1 MGGRANVKLLDA
13 LIGKTVI
20 GGTLL
25 VLAVLLA
32 LFVFIEFVSE
42 FDRIGQGEYTAWM
55 AFKYVLF
62 SVPRLA
68 YELMPLAALL
78 GSLIGLGLLASNN
91 ELTAMRACGV
101 SVGRI
106 AWAAVKAGIL
116 LVLFAVWL
124 GEGVVATAE
133 DYAAN
138 ARATALSGSSA
149 LRTQSGFWTREGDAF
164 VNVRAVEPG
173 PTLSAIV
180 IYEFDGDR
188 ALQRMMRAKSAT
200 HEEGRWV
207 LHDVSSSVI
216 GPGGV
221 ERVREK
227 RTEWALRLDPEL
239 LDLVAVQPESL
250 SIVGLHRYMGYLRDN
265 SLETSRYEIE
275 FWTKVML
282 PLASGVMVFAALPF
296 VFGPLRS
303 VGIGQRMLVGV
314 LTGLGFYL
322 LNQAAAEFGLAFGLN
337 AMLVG
342 FAPTLLLLAVSLVL
356 MRRLV

>member
-1 MGGRANVKLLDA
+1 LKLLDS
-13 LIGKTVI
+13 LIGRTVI

-25 VLAVLLA
+25 ALCVLLA

-91 ELTAMRACGV
+91 ELIAMRACGV

-106 AWAAVKAGIL
+106 AWAAVKAGLL
-116 LVLFAVWL
+116 LVMFAVWL

-149 LRTQSGFWTREGDAF
+149 LRTQSGFWTREGGAF

-173 PTLSAIV
+173 PVLAGVTV
-180 IYEFDGDR
+180 YEFDGDR
-188 ALQRMMRAKSAT
+188 ALQRMTRAKTAT
-200 HEEGRWV
+200 HEQDRWV
-207 LHDVSSSVI
+207 LHGVTSTII
-216 GPGGV
+216 GADGV
-221 ERVREK
+221 QTVREQQA
-227 RTEWALRLDPEL
+227 EWGLRLDPGL

-250 SIVGLHRYMGYLRDN
+250 SITGLYRYMGYLREN
-265 SLETSRYEIE
+265 ALETSRYEIE

-322 LNQAAAEFGLAFGLN
+322 LNQAAAEVGLAFGLN

-342 FAPTLLLLAVSLVL
+342 FAPTLILLVVSMVL

>member
-1 MGGRANVKLLDA
+1 MKLIDA
-13 LIGKTVI
+13 LVGRTVI

-25 VLAVLLA
+25 VMTVLLA

-42 FDRIGQGEYTAWM
+42 FDRIGQGDYTAWM

-91 ELTAMRACGV
+91 ELTAMRACGI

-106 AWAAVKAGIL
+106 AWGAVKAGLL

-124 GEGVVATAE
+124 GEWVVSTAE

-138 ARATALSGSSA
+138 ARATTLSGSSA
-149 LRTQSGFWTREGDAF
+149 LRTQTGFWTREGDSF
-164 VNVRAVEPG
+164 VNVRAIEPG
-173 PTLSAIV
+173 PRLSGIL
-180 IYEFDGDR
+180 IYEFDGER
-188 ALQRMMRAKSAT
+188 KLRQMARAKSAT
-200 HEEGRWV
+200 YERGKWV
-207 LHDVSSSVI
+207 LHDVAGSVI
-216 GPGGV
+216 GPDGV
-221 ERVREK
+221 KRVREK
-227 RTEWALRLDPEL
+227 QRDWNLRLDPGL
-239 LDLVAVQPESL
+239 LDVVAVKPESL
-250 SIVGLHRYMGYLRDN
+250 SISGLHRYMEYLREN
-265 SLETSRYEIE
+265 ALETGRYEIE
-275 FWTKVML
+275 YWTKMML
-282 PLASGVMVFAALPF
+282 PLATAVMVFAALPF

-322 LNQAAAEFGLAFGLN
+322 LNQAAAQFGLAFGMN
-337 AMLVG
+337 AALVA
-342 FAPTLLLLAVSLVL
+342 FLPTLALLAVSLVL

>member
-1 MGGRANVKLLDA
+1 MKLIDA
-13 LIGKTVI
+13 LVGRTVI

-25 VLAVLLA
+25 VMSVLLA

-42 FDRIGQGEYTAWM
+42 FDRIGQGDYTAGM
-55 AFKYVLF
+55 AFKHVLF

-91 ELTAMRACGV
+91 ELTAMRACGI

-106 AWAAVKAGIL
+106 AWGAIKAALL

-124 GEGVVATAE
+124 GEWVVPTAE

-149 LRTQSGFWTREGDAF
+149 LRTQTGFWTREGDSF
-164 VNVRAVEPG
+164 VNVRAIEQG
-173 PTLSAIV
+173 PKLSDIL
-180 IYEFDGDR
+180 IYEFDGER
-188 ALQRMMRAKSAT
+188 RLRRMARAKSAT
-200 HEEGRWV
+200 YEQGRWV
-207 LHDVSSSVI
+207 LHDVAGSVI
-216 GPGGV
+216 GPDGV
-221 ERVREK
+221 QRVREK
-227 RTEWALRLDPEL
+227 QRDWNLRLDPEL
-239 LDLVAVQPESL
+239 LDIVAVKPESL
-250 SIVGLHRYMGYLRDN
+250 SISGLYRYMEYLREN
-265 SLETSRYEIE
+265 ALETGRYEIE

-282 PLASGVMVFAALPF
+282 PLATAVMVFAALPF

-322 LNQAAAEFGLAFGLN
+322 LNQAAAQFGLAFGMN
-337 AMLVG
+337 AALVA
-342 FAPTLLLLAVSLVL
+342 FMPTLALLAVSLVL

>member
-1 MGGRANVKLLDA
+1 MKILNA
-13 LIGKTVI
+13 LIGRTVI

-25 VLAVLLA
+25 VLCVLLA

-106 AWAAVKAGIL
+106 AWAAVRAGL
-116 LVLFAVWL
+116 LLIVFAVWL
-124 GEGVVATAE
+124 GEGVVSTAE

-138 ARATALSGSSA
+138 ARATALSGPSA
-149 LRTQSGFWTREGDAF
+149 LRTQSGFWTREGRAF

-173 PTLSAIV
+173 PTLSGIV
-180 IYEFDGDR
+180 IYEFGDDR
-188 ALQRMMRAKSAT
+188 ALQRLMRAKTAT
-200 HEEGRWV
+200 HEEGRWI
-207 LHDVSSSVI
+207 LHDVTSSLI
-216 GPGGV
+216 AEEGV
-221 ERVREK
+221 RKVRQK
-227 RTEWALRLDPEL
+227 RLEWGLMLDPEL

-250 SIVGLHRYMGYLRDN
+250 SI
-265 SLETSRYEIE
+265 
-275 FWTKVML
+275 
-282 PLASGVMVFAALPF
+282 
-296 VFGPLRS
+296 
-303 VGIGQRMLVGV
+303 
-314 LTGLGFYL
+314 TGLWSTCGRTRWRPRATKS
-322 LNQAAAEFGLAFGLN
+322 NSG
-337 AMLVG
+337 
-342 FAPTLLLLAVSLVL
+342 P
-356 MRRLV
+356 R

>member
-1 MGGRANVKLLDA
+1 MKLIDA
-13 LIGKTVI
+13 LVGRTVI

-25 VLAVLLA
+25 VMTVLLA

-42 FDRIGQGEYTAWM
+42 FDRIGQGDYTAWM

-91 ELTAMRACGV
+91 ELTAMRACGI

-106 AWAAVKAGIL
+106 AWGAVKAGLL

-124 GEGVVATAE
+124 GEWVVSTAE

-149 LRTQSGFWTREGDAF
+149 LRTQAGFWTREGDSF
-164 VNVRAVEPG
+164 VNVRAIEPG
-173 PTLSAIV
+173 PQLSGIL
-180 IYEFDGDR
+180 IYEFDGER
-188 ALQRMMRAKSAT
+188 KLRQMARAKSAT
-200 HEEGRWV
+200 YERGKWV
-207 LHDVSSSVI
+207 LHDVAGSVI
-216 GPGGV
+216 GPDGV
-221 ERVREK
+221 KRVREK
-227 RTEWALRLDPEL
+227 QRDWNLRLDPGL
-239 LDLVAVQPESL
+239 LDVVAVKPESL
-250 SIVGLHRYMGYLRDN
+250 SISGLYRYMEYLREN
-265 SLETSRYEIE
+265 ALETGRYEIE
-275 FWTKVML
+275 YWTKMML
-282 PLASGVMVFAALPF
+282 PLATAVMVFAALPF

-322 LNQAAAEFGLAFGLN
+322 LNQAAAQFGLAFGMN
-337 AMLVG
+337 AALVA
-342 FAPTLLLLAVSLVL
+342 FLPTLALLAVSLVL

>member
-1 MGGRANVKLLDA
+1 MRILDG
-13 LIGKTVI
+13 LIGRTVI

-25 VLAVLLA
+25 VLGVLLA

-78 GSLIGLGLLASNN
+78 GTLIGLGLLASNN
-91 ELTAMRACGV
+91 ELTAMRACGI

-106 AWAAVKAGIL
+106 AWAAVKAGL
-116 LVLFAVWL
+116 LLIMFAVWL

-138 ARATALSGSSA
+138 ARATALSGPSA
-149 LRTQSGFWTREGDAF
+149 LRTQSGFWTREGGAF

-173 PTLSAIV
+173 PTLSGVV
-180 IYEFDGDR
+180 IYEFGEDR
-188 ALQRMMRAKSAT
+188 ALQRMMRAKTAT
-200 HEEGRWV
+200 HEDGEWV
-207 LHDVSSSVI
+207 LHDVTSSVI
-216 GPGGV
+216 GAEGV
-221 ERVREK
+221 KTVRRK
-227 RTEWALRLDPEL
+227 QLEWSLKLDPEL

-250 SIVGLHRYMGYLRDN
+250 SITGLYRYMEYLREN
-265 SLETSRYEIE
+265 ALETARYEIE

-337 AMLVG
+337 AMLVA
-342 FAPTLLLLAVSLVL
+342 FAPTLVLLAVSLVL
-356 MRRLV
+356 MRWLV